1 MRPHPS
7 AYLASGARP
16 DDAPP
21 PYEVVVFDCDST
33 LSDLEGI
40 DALAEALGP
49 GGAAEIAALTDA
61 AMDGGK
67 TLQEVYGL
75 RLERI
80 RPDHAA
86 LERLGTTY
94 VEALLPSARQ
104 VVAAL
109 GFLGKEVHV
118 VSGGLRPGVL
128 RVGAE
133 LGLAPDRIHAVG
145 VQLDEHGAYAGFDEA
160 SPLAREGG
168 KVDVVA
174 ALRAGRPTALVGDGA
189 TDLEAAPELA
199 RFVAF
204 GGVKQRAAVWQAARV
219 HAPDRD
225 LCQLMPL
232 LCTGAELDAVDA
244 EPRFA
249 GLL

>member
-7 AYLASGARP
+7 AFLESDTP
-16 DDAPP
+16 VTDAPP
-21 PYEVVVFDCDST
+21 PYDVVVFDCDST

-40 DALAEALGP
+40 DHLATALGP
-49 GGAAEIAALTDA
+49 DEAAAIAALTDE

-67 TLQEVYGL
+67 SLQEVYGL

-80 RPDHAA
+80 RPDRAA
-86 LERLGTTY
+86 LEALGTKY
-94 VEALLPSARQ
+94 VAELLPSARE
-104 VVAAL
+104 VVDAL

-118 VSGGLRPGVL
+118 VSGGLFPGVL
-128 RVGAE
+128 RLGAE
-133 LGLAPDRIHAVG
+133 LGLTPERIHAVG
-145 VQLDEHGAYAGFDEA
+145 LALDEHGAYAGFDEA

-168 KVDVVA
+168 KIEVVA
-174 ALRAGRPTALVGDGA
+174 ALRAGRATALVGDGA

-204 GGVKQRAAVWQAARV
+204 GGVKRRDAVFERARIQAT
-219 HAPDRD
+219 DRD
-225 LCQLMPL
+225 LVQLLPL
-232 LCTGAELDAVDA
+232 LCTGPELDRIDA